1 MINERDI
8 EAVLNR
14 ADIVDVV
21 ERCGVHIGRGNK
33 ACCPFH
39 NEKTP
44 SFHVNPR
51 TQTWHCF
58 GGCPQ
63 GDNGGD
69 AINFV
74 MKYKNLSFPEAVKE
88 LAQQYG
94 ITIEE
99 TRSTRTAEEV
109 AAQHKRES
117 MLNINQWAAKFYA
130 EAIAEDN
137 DKAKFALNY
146 AVESRG
152 WGAEYVAENGI
163 GFADGRRD
171 SLYQAAVKAA
181 QPIDLMIELGLLR
194 RDEHGE
200 IYDFYRDRLMIPIRD
215 RFRRVIGFTARAL
228 GESKAKY
235 INSPTSAVYEKKET
249 IFGIDNA
256 ITLGRRE
263 DIFYLVEGAPDV
275 IKLQAIGVANT
286 VASLGGAWSVAH
298 FEQLKRHAS
307 RVCFIPDA
315 DPAKPNEKLGPGH
328 KFVCANG
335 KIALSVG
342 LGVTVKEIPLDSDGQ
357 KQDPDSYITS
367 PHILKAIEEKDFIIW
382 YAEKLFDG
390 TETTEAKA
398 TVVKEITQLLAQI
411 DSEVKVQ
418 MLLKQLQGLYPDK
431 TIWKSALGTAKKT
444 KKEDEVRRAAERE
457 KAIDKEHYKK
467 YGFYTAGNS
476 YWSIGKEGNE
486 TRWSNFVLEPM
497 YHIKDV
503 SMPRRIFRIK
513 NTFHHEEIIVLNQ
526 EDLCSLAK
534 FKQKIEGLGNYVW
547 LAKDAEL
554 TKLKLYI
561 YEVVTEATEIFQLG
575 WQPKGFWAFGNGIW
589 YNGKWYSTDDYGV
602 IQLEPSIGNY
612 YLPANSKMYEN
623 DHGIF
628 QFERQFVHLNLGTIT
643 LHEAVTRLVDVFGMN
658 GKIGFCFLLATLF
671 RDVVFGTTEHFPIL
685 NLFGKI
691 ASGKSAF
698 GKALMS
704 FFVMGYSAP
713 NIENATI
720 AGLTATLEQSSN
732 ALVHIDEYKNAIEYK
747 KVEFLKGLW
756 DGVGRTRMKINEMNR
771 KEVTEVKAGVIM
783 SGQEMPTADIALF
796 SRVLFLR
803 FDTSTFTDEEDK
815 RYKELKAIC
824 GNGLTHLTLQI
835 LHYRNKFESDFPGNY
850 RAAADDIQI
859 GLEGEKVL
867 ERIRQNWVIPLAA
880 LRTLQGVL
888 DIPIDYKDMLGI
900 CIKNIIMQN
909 KECSTSNEI
918 ATFWNVVAV
927 LNQSGQIFING
938 DFKIKYVKRF
948 KTDTTDVIEWSRP
961 RPVLL
966 LCKGRVF
973 NLYQRNGRLTGAKT
987 IPDDTL
993 DHYLKNTK
1001 EFIGIKKSVRFHS
1014 IIDGRRE
1021 MITVESPS
1029 GSAQPQYKDRIDRAY
1044 CFDYE
1049 MLNESYGINLEEIA
1063 NDGTDDDMEE
1073 PRPEPQTGDLFQ
1085 GEREGDVPF

>member
-1 MINERDI
+1 MISERDI
-8 EAVLNR
+8 EQVLNR

-21 ERCGVHIGRGNK
+21 ERCMGALGRGQK

-39 NEKTP
+39 NERTP
-44 SFHVNPR
+44 SFHVNAR

-69 AINFV
+69 VINFV
-74 MKYKNLSFPEAVKE
+74 MKYKHLTFPEAVKD

-94 ITIEE
+94 ITIAE
-99 TRSTRTAEEV
+99 THSVKTAEEV
-109 AAQHKRES
+109 AEQHKKES
-117 MLNINQWAAKFYA
+117 MLAVNQWAAKFYA
-130 EAIAEDN
+130 DAIHADN
-137 DKAKFALNY
+137 DKSKFALGY
-146 AVESRG
+146 AIEKRG
-152 WGAEYVAENGI
+152 WGAEYVAENDI

-171 SLYQAAVKAA
+171 SLYRAALKSS
-181 QPIDLMIELGLLR
+181 QPIELMIELGLLR

-235 INSPTSAVYEKKET
+235 INSPTSAVYNKKET
-249 IFGIDNA
+249 IFGINNA
-256 ITLGRRE
+256 ITMGRRE

-275 IKLQAIGVANT
+275 IKLQAIGVSNT

-298 FEQLKRHAS
+298 FEQLQRHAS

-315 DPAKPNEKLGPGH
+315 DPAKGTDKLGAGH

-342 LGVTVKEIPLDSDGQ
+342 LGVTVKEIPIGADGD

-367 PHILKAIEEKDFIIW
+367 PHILKSIEEKDFVIW

-390 TETTEAKA
+390 TETTEAKSD
-398 TVVKEITQLLAQI
+398 VVKEITQLLAQI

-418 MLLKQLQGLYPDK
+418 MLLKQLQRLYPDK

-444 KKEDEVRRAAERE
+444 KKEDEVRRNAERE

-467 YGFYTAGNS
+467 YGFYTAGYS

-486 TRWSNFVLEPM
+486 TRWSNFILEPM

-503 SMPRRIFRIK
+503 KNPRRIFRIR
-513 NTFHHEEIIVLNQ
+513 NTFNHEEIIVLNQ
-526 EDLCSLAK
+526 GDLGSLARFREK
-534 FKQKIEGLGNYVW
+534 VEGLGNYVW

-561 YEVVTEATEIFQLG
+561 YEVVTEATEIIQLG
-575 WQPKGFWAFGNGIW
+575 WQQKGFWAFGNGVW
-589 YNGKWYSTDDYGV
+589 YNSKWYTTDDYGIV
-602 IQLEPSIGNY
+602 KLDNNMGNY
-612 YLPANSKMYEN
+612 YLPANSKMFEN
-623 DHGIF
+623 DSSF
-628 QFERQFVHLNLGTIT
+628 QFERQFLHLNLGTIS
-643 LHEAVTRLVDVFGMN
+643 LHEYVSRFIDVFGMN

-671 RDVVFGTTEHFPIL
+671 RDVVFGTTSHFPIL

-704 FFVMGYSAP
+704 FFVMGYNAP

-720 AGLTATLEQSSN
+720 AGLTTTLEQSSN
-732 ALVHIDEYKNAIEYK
+732 ALVHIDEYKNAIDYK
-747 KVEFLKGLW
+747 KIEFLKGLW
-756 DGVGRTRMKINEMNR
+756 DGVGRTRMKMNEMNR
-771 KEVTEVKAGVIM
+771 REVTEVKAGVIM

-803 FDTSTFTDEEDK
+803 FETSSFTEEEAAK
-815 RYKELKAIC
+815 FEELKAVY
-824 GNGLTHLTLQI
+824 NRGLSHLTLEI
-835 LHYRNKFESDFPGNY
+835 LKYRNKFESDFPGNY

-859 GLEGEKVL
+859 GLDGL
-867 ERIRQNWVIPLAA
+867 QILDRIRQNWIIPLAA
-880 LRTLQGVL
+880 FRTLQGVL
-888 DIPIDYKDMLGI
+888 EVPLEYKDMLSI
-900 CIKNIIMQN
+900 CVKNIIMQN
-909 KECSTSNEI
+909 KECSTTNEV
-918 ATFWNVVAV
+918 ATFWNVVSV
-927 LNQSGQIFING
+927 LNQSGQIFINS
-938 DFKIKYVKRF
+938 DFKIKYVQRF
-948 KTDTTDVIEWSRP
+948 KTDTTEVIEWSRP

-1021 MITVESPS
+1021 TVQVEDEF
-1029 GSAQPQYKDRIDRAY
+1029 GNQTVKYKDRTDRAY

-1049 MLNESYGINLEEIA
+1049 MLSESYGITLEEIV
-1063 NDGTDDDMEE
+1063 NDAEE
-1073 PRPEPQTGDLFQ
+1073 DLEESRPVAK
-1085 GEREGDVPF
+1085 EGSLPF

>member
-1 MINERDI
+1 MISERDI
-8 EAVLNR
+8 EQVLNR

-21 ERCGVHIGRGNK
+21 ERCGVHLGRGNK

-69 AINFV
+69 AISFV
-74 MKYKNLSFPEAVKE
+74 MKYKNLSFPEAVKD

-109 AAQHKRES
+109 AAQHKKES
-117 MLNINQWAAKFYA
+117 MLAVNQWAAKFYA
-130 EAIAEDN
+130 EAITADN
-137 DKAKFALNY
+137 DKAKFALSY
-146 AVESRG
+146 AIDKRG
-152 WGAEYVAENGI
+152 WGAEYVGENGI

-171 SLYQAAVKAA
+171 SLYQAAKKEA
-181 QPIDLMIELGLLR
+181 QPIDLMLELGLLR

-235 INSPTSAVYEKKET
+235 INSPTSEVYEKKET

-315 DPAKPNEKLGPGH
+315 DPPKSNEKLGPGH

-335 KIALSVG
+335 KIALTAG
-342 LGVTVKEIPLDSDGQ
+342 LGVTVKEVPLGEDGE
-357 KQDPDSYITS
+357 KQDPDSYITNV
-367 PHILKAIEEKDFIIW
+367 HVLKAIEEKDFIIW

-398 TVVKEITQLLAQI
+398 EVVKEITQLLAQI
-411 DSEVKVQ
+411 DSDVKVQ
-418 MLLKQLQGLYPDK
+418 MLLKQLQGLYSDK
-431 TIWKSALGTAKKT
+431 TIWKSALTAAKKT
-444 KKEDEVRRAAERE
+444 KKEDEVRQAADRE

-486 TRWSNFVLEPM
+486 TRWSNFIIEPM

-503 SMPRRIFRIK
+503 TMPRRIFRIR
-513 NTFHHEEIIVLNQ
+513 NNFGHEEIIVLNQ

-534 FKQKIEGLGNYVW
+534 FKQKVEGLGNYVW

-561 YEVVTEATEIFQLG
+561 YEVVTEATEVIQLG
-575 WQPKGFWAFGNGIW
+575 WQQKGFWAFGNGIW
-589 YNGKWYSTDDYGV
+589 YNGKWYTTDDYGV
-602 IQLEPSIGNY
+602 VKLDPAVGNY
-612 YLPANSKMYEN
+612 YLPANSKMFEN

-643 LHEAVTRLVDVFGMN
+643 LHEAVTRLVDVYGMN

-671 RDVVFGTTEHFPIL
+671 RDVVFGTTGHFPIL

-698 GKALMS
+698 GKTLMS

-720 AGLTATLEQSSN
+720 AGLTKTLEQSSN
-732 ALVHIDEYKNAIEYK
+732 ALVHIDEYKNAIDYK

-756 DGVGRTRMKINEMNR
+756 DGVGRTRMKLNEMNR
-771 KEVTEVKAGVIM
+771 SEVTEVKAGVIM

-824 GNGLTHLTLQI
+824 NDGLTHLTLQI
-835 LHYRNKFESDFPGNY
+835 LQYRNKFESDFPGNY

-859 GLEGEKVL
+859 GLDGEQVL
-867 ERIRQNWVIPLAA
+867 ERIRQNWVIPLAS

-888 DIPIDYKDMLGI
+888 DIPLDYKDMLAI

-918 ATFWNVVAV
+918 STFWNVVSV

-948 KTDTTDVIEWSRP
+948 KTDTTNVIEWSRP
-961 RPVLL
+961 KPVLL

-1021 MITVESPS
+1021 MVTVENN
-1029 GSAQPQYKDRIDRAY
+1029 GTAQPQYKDRIDRAY

-1049 MLNESYGINLEEIA
+1049 MLNENYGINLEEIVSNGA
-1063 NDGTDDDMEE
+1063 DDDLEE
-1073 PRPEPQTGDLFQ
+1073 PHPEPQPGNIFEGVPE
-1085 GEREGDVPF
+1085 GEAPY